1 MRTLENGVE
10 VVRRER
16 LKTDLDSVNTKR
28 KKIIFVFERTVVL
41 SPGIQ
46 ALQEFRW
53 NKVLLEIGVS

>member
-10 VVRRER
+10 VVRWER

-28 KKIIFVFERTVVL
+28 KKIIFVFERTAVL

-53 NKVLLEIGVS
+53 NKVLLEIGVC